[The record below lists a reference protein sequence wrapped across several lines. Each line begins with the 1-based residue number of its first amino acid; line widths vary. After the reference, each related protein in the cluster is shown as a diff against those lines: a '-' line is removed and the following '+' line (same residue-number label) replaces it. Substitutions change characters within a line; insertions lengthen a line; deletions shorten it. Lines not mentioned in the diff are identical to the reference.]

1 MLADPFPYNR
11 RSMGGRRS
19 RWLLVVPALVALV
32 AAGCG
37 GESAAKRRK
46 DFLTKGNSICKH
58 FEDLQNQVRV
68 PTVNPLADK
77 TSHVARAQ
85 WGLGIKQLA
94 YLGTQEVRTLGKLEP
109 PKDLASAFQE
119 FLTTKGG
126 AFADL
131 LQGAD
136 AAKRNHTSEIKAPID
151 AGRAALGKASKQARA
166 LGLATCA

>member
-19 RWLLVVPALVALV
+19 RWLLVVLALVALA

-37 GESAAKRRK
+37 GEGAAKRKK
-46 DFLTKGNSICKH
+46 DFLTEGNSICKH

-68 PTVNPLADK
+68 PTVNPLAAK

-85 WGLGIKQLA
+85 WGLGIKQIA
-94 YLGTQEVRTLGKLEP
+94 YLGTQEVKTLGKLKP
-109 PKDLASAFQE
+109 PQE
-119 FLTTKGG
+119 LESGFRLLLDTKGG

-136 AAKRNHTSEIKAPID
+136 AAKRNHISGIKAPID
-151 AGRAALGKASKQARA
+151 AGRAALAKASKQARA
-166 LGLATCA
+166 LGLPKCA